1 MNRAVHRL
9 HRRVRE
15 ERNLVGRVDFG
26 DGARH
31 GLVGIAD
38 ILRNRPR
45 IERGLLELA
54 HDICRVELGVR
65 PVVPFDH
72 QGRQPFL
79 RGAHVVGHD
88 RDGVVE
94 PHDLAHALDGL
105 GRRVVHPLHT
115 TAEDGRLRK
124 GRDLHARRPN
134 VDAIDGRSVDLRR
147 CVETLGRGADEL
159 EILRP
164 LERHGFGDRQA
175 GGGGGKFAILDAFPR
190 RRVKHF
196 TALRAAGRRIDIPAL
211 RRRRHEHGPRG
222 RTGLAQGLPRGAYR
236 VRVAGCLHS
245 QQRIGVELFVGRS
258 MLQPHLFQVHLQLF
272 GDQHRD
278 GGIGALAH
286 LDIGH
291 GQDDLPVASDADE
304 GVGREA
310 IGAGRFGFAVGER
323 QAEAQHQA
331 PARGRSG
338 LQEGAPGETA
348 R

>member
-1 MNRAVHRL
+1 M
-9 HRRVRE
+9 
-15 ERNLVGRVDFG
+15 
-26 DGARH
+26 
-31 GLVGIAD
+31 
-38 ILRNRPR
+38 
-45 IERGLLELA
+45 
-54 HDICRVELGVR
+54 R

-79 RGAHVVGHD
+79 RSPHMIGHD
-88 RDGVVE
+88 GNGVVE
-94 PHDLAHALDGL
+94 PYDLTHTLDGL
-105 GRRVVHPLHT
+105 GRRILHALHT

-124 GRDLHARRPN
+124 GRDFHARRPN

-147 CVETLGRGADEL
+147 RIQTLGRCADEL

-164 LERHGFGDRQA
+164 LEHHVFGDRHA
-175 GGGGGKFAILDAFPR
+175 GGGGGKFAVFDPSPR

-211 RRRRHEHGPRG
+211 CRRRHEHGSRD
-222 RTGLAQGLPRGAYR
+222 RAGLAQGLPRRAYR
-236 VRVAGCLHS
+236 VRVAGCLQS
-245 QQRIGVELFVGRS
+245 ADQGVAVELFVGRS
-258 MLQPHLFQVHLQLF
+258 VLQPHLFQVHLQLF

-291 GQDDLPVASDADE
+291 GQDNLPVASDADE

-310 IGAGRFGFAVGER
+310 IGVGCLGLAVCQR
-323 QAEAQHQA
+323 QAQAQHQTSA
-331 PARGRSG
+331 SGRSG
-338 LQEGAPGETA
+338 LQEGAPGETV